1 MTALT
6 ALTTRLLLLASA
18 VLLSLSA
25 TAQTRQ
31 TFVDDLGRKLE
42 LAHAP
47 QRIVSLHDIDI
58 TIPLI
63 ELGVLP
69 VASHGRQ
76 ALDGRRYLRSS
87 AILTGIDFDNAPI
100 AFLGATDIN
109 IEVIAAA
116 RPDLIITTPT
126 RGLAI
131 EQLARIAPTAVIDN
145 QSGGA
150 PHIYRRLAELTGS
163 QGRLAVLDRKYQAQL
178 AQLRQTVGDPQRH
191 TVSVIQAQNGKISVY
206 HTYRS
211 LGRVL
216 RDAGFRFPALI
227 DAIPEGGRMEVSAER
242 LPELDAEFVFDTYR
256 SDTGG
261 RPQSEIA
268 AMEKVMPS
276 YCRFL
281 KACREGR
288 YILVARE
295 EAISNSYAAL
305 SQMVTLVQS
314 HLTGRPAALSVA
326 AHSSRASTPSA
337 SAPP

>member
-1 MTALT
+1 MP
-6 ALTTRLLLLASA
+6 ALTTLITC
-18 VLLSLSA
+18 LLSLA
-25 TAQTRQ
+25 GALLLTLPAVAQPSRV
-31 TFVDDLGRKLE
+31 FVDDLGRRVE
-42 LAHAP
+42 LPQPP
-47 QRIVSLHDIDI
+47 QRIVALHDIDI

-63 ELGVLP
+63 ELGVMP

-87 AILTGIDFDNAPI
+87 ALLTGIDFDNAPI
-100 AFLGATDIN
+100 AFLGASDIN
-109 IEVIAAA
+109 IEVVAAA

-145 QSGGA
+145 QRDGA
-150 PHIYRRLAELTGS
+150 PHIYRRLAELTGT
-163 QGRLAVLDRKYQAQL
+163 QARLAVLDRKYQAQL
-178 AQLRQTVGDPQRH
+178 AQLRRTVGQPERY
-191 TVSVIQAQNGKISVY
+191 TVSVIQAQNGKISIY

-227 DAIPEGGRMEVSAER
+227 DALPAGGRMEVSAER
-242 LPELDAEFVFDTYR
+242 LPELDADFVFDTYR

-261 RPQSEIA
+261 LPQSEIA
-268 AMEKVMPS
+268 AMEKVLPG

-281 KACREGR
+281 KACRTGH

-314 HLTGRPAALSVA
+314 HLSGRPAALP
-326 AHSSRASTPSA
+326 ASPAT
-337 SAPP
+337 APRPGHQP